1 MSFLTDIENYY
12 KDLLILQYNNK
23 PNAQATIKLLTDCGS
38 GDGILDAI
46 QNGFDFDTAVGNQ
59 LDILG
64 NIIGAPRSGLS
75 DADYRILLKFK
86 IVWNNM
92 DGKMKTMDDIVY
104 SFFGNSISIVN
115 NMDMTITYII
125 QQQYSAVLDVITQLG
140 FLVAPNGVGA
150 TYIALKPLP
159 TQIFGFNTQLDS
171 VSAIGFSTAEQN
183 RQGVFLTN
191 DNLV

>member
-92 DGKMKTMDDIVY
+92 DGKMKTMNDIVY

-125 QQQYSAVLDVITQLG
+125 QQQYSAVLDVITNLG

>member
-23 PNAQATIKLLTDCGS
+23 PNAQATIKLLVDCGS

-75 DADYRILLKFK
+75 DSDYRILLKFK

-125 QQQYSAVLDVITQLG
+125 QQQYSAVLDVITNLR

>member
-125 QQQYSAVLDVITQLG
+125 QQQYSAVLDVITELG

>member
-1 MSFLTDIENYY
+1 
-12 KDLLILQYNNK
+12 
-23 PNAQATIKLLTDCGS
+23 
-38 GDGILDAI
+38 
-46 QNGFDFDTAVGNQ
+46 
-59 LDILG
+59 
-64 NIIGAPRSGLS
+64 
-75 DADYRILLKFK
+75 
-86 IVWNNM
+86 M

>member
-23 PNAQATIKLLTDCGS
+23 PNAQATIKLLVDCGS

-75 DADYRILLKFK
+75 DSDYRILLKFK

-125 QQQYSAVLDVITQLG
+125 QQQYSAVLDVITNLG

>member
-1 MSFLTDIENYY
+1 MSFLTDIEDYY

-125 QQQYSAVLDVITQLG
+125 QQQYSVVLDVITELG

>member
-92 DGKMKTMDDIVY
+92 DGKMKTMNDIVY

-125 QQQYSAVLDVITQLG
+125 QQQYSAVLDVITELG

>member
-1 MSFLTDIENYY
+1 MSFLTDIEDYY

-38 GDGILDAI
+38 GDGIFDAI
-46 QNGFDFDTAVGNQ
+46 QNGFDFDTAVGTQ

-75 DADYRILLKFK
+75 DSDYRILLKFK

-125 QQQYSAVLDVITQLG
+125 QQQYSVVLDVITELG